1 MTDTRLMSVL
11 SETECWKLLCEATLG
26 RLVTSVD
33 GSPAIFP
40 VNFAVQDR
48 TILFRTA
55 EGTKLVSAAINSNV
69 LFEADGHDVTQG
81 WSVIVAGVARSMRS
95 DEEIA
100 EAEQAQLV
108 PWTDSEKKHFVRV
121 RPRNVTGRRF
131 QFAAGRV
138 EVPPTEDPVLG

>member
-1 MTDTRLMSVL
+1 MNRKQKIALWLGLANLAVILLFPPFDSFPATDTRALIFAGFQFL
-11 SETECWKLLCEATLG
+11 FAH
-26 RLVTSVD
+26 
-33 GSPAIFP
+33 GSNE
-40 VNFAVQDR
+40 V
-48 TILFRTA
+48 
-55 EGTKLVSAAINSNV
+55 INSNV